1 MADNKE
7 YYVQEVTDGSIQI
20 SEDVVASIAA
30 MAVLEV
36 EGVCGLSGNLGAELA
51 EMLGKKSLGKGIRI
65 TPAENDALVID
76 CNIVVQFGQAI
87 FDLAKSVQDAVKS
100 SVESVTGLTV
110 NQVNV
115 NISGIAITKD
125 VKK

>member
-1 MADNKE
+1 MAENKE

-65 TPAENDALVID
+65 TPAENDSLVID
-76 CNIVVQFGQAI
+76 CNIVVQFGQSI

>member
-7 YYVQEVTDGSIQI
+7 YYVQEANDGAIQI

-36 EGVCGLSGNLGAELA
+36 EGVCGLSSNLGADLA

-65 TPAENDALVID
+65 TSAENDALVID

-100 SVESVTGLTV
+100 SVESVTGLRV
-110 NQVNV
+110 AEVNV
-115 NISGIAITKD
+115 TVCGIALPKD
-125 VKK
+125 SKK

>member
-7 YYVQEVTDGSIQI
+7 SYVQEANDGAIQI

-36 EGVCGLSGNLGAELA
+36 EGVCGLSSNLGADLA

-87 FDLAKSVQDAVKS
+87 FDLAKAVQDAVKS
-100 SVESVTGLTV
+100 SVESITGLTV
-110 NQVNV
+110 EQVNV

-125 VKK
+125 AKK

>member
-7 YYVQEVTDGSIQI
+7 YYVQEANDGAIQI

-36 EGVCGLSGNLGAELA
+36 EGVCGLSSNLGADLA

-65 TPAENDALVID
+65 TSAENDALVID

-87 FDLAKSVQDAVKS
+87 FDLAKAGQDAVKS
-100 SVESVTGLTV
+100 SVESITGLTV
-110 NQVNV
+110 EQVNV

-125 VKK
+125 AKK

>member
-1 MADNKE
+1 MAENKE
-7 YYVQEVTDGSIQI
+7 YYVQEANDGAIQI

-36 EGVCGLSGNLGAELA
+36 EGVCGLSSNLGADLA

-65 TPAENDALVID
+65 TPAENDAIAID

-87 FDLAKSVQDAVKS
+87 FDLAKAVQDAVKS
-100 SVESVTGLTV
+100 SVESITGLTV
-110 NQVNV
+110 EQVNV
-115 NISGIAITKD
+115 NICGIAITKET
-125 VKK
+125 KK

>member
-1 MADNKE
+1 MAENKE
-7 YYVQEVTDGSIQI
+7 YYVQEANDGAIQI

-36 EGVCGLSGNLGAELA
+36 EGVCGLSSNLGADLA

-87 FDLAKSVQDAVKS
+87 FDLAKAVQDAVKS
-100 SVESVTGLTV
+100 SVESITGLSV
-110 NQVNV
+110 EQVNV
-115 NISGIAITKD
+115 NISGIAITKET
-125 VKK
+125 KK

>member
-7 YYVQEVTDGSIQI
+7 YYVQEANDGAIQI

-36 EGVCGLSGNLGAELA
+36 EGVCGLSSNLGADLA

-65 TPAENDALVID
+65 TSAENDALVID

-87 FDLAKSVQDAVKS
+87 FDLAKAVQDAVKS
-100 SVESVTGLTV
+100 SVESITGLTV
-110 NQVNV
+110 EQVNV

-125 VKK
+125 AKK